1 MACSSCGGRSKMKI
15 SNIIGEHLFVVEKAG
30 VIIGEYESRTLARAA
45 VRKAGL
51 GATIETVAN
60 PKVKKVSVPLV
71 EEEKKTEDSSVKKV
85 EVKKVASKK
94 GAKKKG

>member
-1 MACSSCGGRSKMKI
+1 MACSSCGSRSKMKI

-60 PKVKKVSVPLV
+60 PKVKRFLFLWWRK
-71 EEEKKTEDSSVKKV
+71 KKTEDSSVKKV